1 MSLLVLMSVSGSI
14 FMLSGVCLQKTAEK
28 FSLYKWQDVLF
39 KTAIVLYLIPCPLG
53 LWARR
58 FWEEAERRTTASG
71 FTDVRISPGRA
82 SVLLNDQGGT
92 VNRGFW
98 VFLAIAVVFLIVILA
113 RLFKEI
119 SKYLSMKS
127 AMMSAEDYREAD
139 IEEEE
144 LKGLKEKIR
153 LRRIVRIYESS
164 FSGNAFTMGYFRPV
178 IIIPENLEK
187 QQRDIVLLH
196 EMYHIKRND
205 ILFKFL
211 ATAAVCIHWFN
222 PLIYFLPGI
231 FNRNCELNCDEM
243 VIQNLSWEER
253 MLYGREIFRQALLVK
268 EERNMFAGFCG
279 NRTKKGLTKERV
291 ENIMRE
297 NRKKCSRKAKF
308 AMGVL
313 TSMIWIVS
321 SVPVFAYDRV
331 TVLRLK
337 GDEELIREECE
348 GFFDNE
354 IFISMNGN
362 ILFEEEDVDIRFEEQ
377 FVDEDGNIYEVDL
390 NAGERAGCT
399 HPTLV
404 SGTYQKHEKNSS
416 GGCVVKKYNANH
428 CSGCGSVFLGSFISK
443 TEYAVCPH

>member
-82 SVLLNDQGGT
+82 CVLLNDQGGT

-98 VFLAIAVVFLIVILA
+98 VFLTIAVVFLIVILA

-243 VIQNLSWEER
+243 VIQNLSREER

-297 NRKKCSRKAKF
+297 NGKKCSRKAKF

-321 SVPVFAYDRV
+321 SVPVFAYDGV

-416 GGCVVKKYNANH
+416 GGCVLKSYNANR
-428 CSGCGSVFLGSFISK
+428 CNGCGSMFLGSLISESK
-443 TEYAVCPH
+443 YTVCPH

>member
-1 MSLLVLMSVSGSI
+1 
-14 FMLSGVCLQKTAEK
+14 MLSGVCLQKTAEK

-82 SVLLNDQGGT
+82 CVLLNDQGGT

-243 VIQNLSWEER
+243 VIQNLSREER

-297 NRKKCSRKAKF
+297 NGKKCSRKAKF

-321 SVPVFAYDRV
+321 SVPVFAYDGV

-416 GGCVVKKYNANH
+416 GGCVLKSYNANR
-428 CSGCGSVFLGSFISK
+428 CNGCGSMFLGSLISESK
-443 TEYAVCPH
+443 YIVCPH

>member
-39 KTAIVLYLIPCPLG
+39 KMAIVLYLIPCPLG

-58 FWEEAERRTTASG
+58 LWEEAERRTTASG

-164 FSGNAFTMGYFRPV
+164 FSSNAFTMGYFRPV

-211 ATAAVCIHWFN
+211 TTAAVCIHWFN

-243 VIQNLSWEER
+243 VIQNLSREER

-321 SVPVFAYDRV
+321 SVPVFAYDGV
-331 TVLRLK
+331 TVLRIE
-337 GDEELIREECE
+337 GDEELIRERCE
-348 GFFDNE
+348 DFFNKD
-354 IFISMNGN
+354 ILATTNGN
-362 ILFEEEDVDIRFEEQ
+362 FMFEQEDMDIRFDQQ
-377 FVDEDGNIYEVDL
+377 FTDENGNIYEVDK
-390 NAGERAGCT
+390 NAGGRAGCT
-399 HPTLV
+399 HSSLI
-404 SGTYQKHEKNSS
+404 SGTYQEHVKNSS
-416 GGCVVKKYNANH
+416 GGCVLKSYNANR
-428 CSGCGSVFLGSFISK
+428 CNGCGSMFLGSLISESK
-443 TEYAVCPH
+443 YTVCPH

>member
-82 SVLLNDQGGT
+82 CVLLNDQGGT

-98 VFLAIAVVFLIVILA
+98 VFLTIAVVFLIVILV

-243 VIQNLSWEER
+243 VIQNLSREER

-297 NRKKCSRKAKF
+297 NGKKCSRKAKF

-321 SVPVFAYDRV
+321 SVPVFAYDGV

-399 HPTLV
+399 HSSLI
-404 SGTYQKHEKNSS
+404 SGTYQEHVKNSS
-416 GGCVVKKYNANH
+416 GGCVLKSYNANR
-428 CSGCGSVFLGSFISK
+428 CNGCGSVFLGSFISK

>member
-1 MSLLVLMSVSGSI
+1 MNLLVLMSVSGSI

-58 FWEEAERRTTASG
+58 LWEEAERRTTASG

-127 AMMSAEDYREAD
+127 AMMSTEDYREAD

-153 LRRIVRIYESS
+153 LKRIVRIYESS

-243 VIQNLSWEER
+243 VIQNLSREER

-291 ENIMRE
+291 ENIMKE
-297 NRKKCSRKAKF
+297 NGKKCSRKAKF

-321 SVPVFAYDRV
+321 SVPVFAYDGV

-362 ILFEEEDVDIRFEEQ
+362 LLFEEENEDIRFEEQ
-377 FVDEDGNIYEVDL
+377 FVDKDGNIYEVDL

-404 SGTYQKHEKNSS
+404 FGTYQKHEKNSS
-416 GGCVVKKYNANH
+416 GGCVLKNYNANH
-428 CSGCGSVFLGSFISK
+428 CGGCGSVSLGSLILEA
-443 TEYAVCPH
+443 EYAVCPH